1 MSECMTDGPQLA
13 GLIPSLKAS
22 SLSTAENA
30 FPDCMQEVRL
40 VRTAGVLQGL
50 TSTPSLIKSPDCLI
64 RGGSDWHRN
73 LICDN
78 PFHYP
83 RWTVVCGR
91 WSHEAAA
98 ATASKRMCVQYLVL
112 KGWKEKHSPGRV
124 RVEDSCD
131 EKGVILMW
139 AEVGD
144 GVVGKNLKSIRSC
157 FLGQNFLRN
166 IKSIYLFNISYC
178 FLWIFQP
185 GPH

>member
-1 MSECMTDGPQLA
+1 MTDGPQLA

-22 SLSTAENA
+22 SLSTAESA

-50 TSTPSLIKSPDCLI
+50 TSTPSLTKSPDCLI

-78 PFHYP
+78 PFLHP
-83 RWTVVCGR
+83 WWTVVCGR

-139 AEVGD
+139 AASG
-144 GVVGKNLKSIRSC
+144 
-157 FLGQNFLRN
+157 GQGRGEEFTEYQVLFPGAEFF
-166 IKSIYLFNISYC
+166 KKCKIYLSF
-178 FLWIFQP
+178 
-185 GPH
+185 

>member
-1 MSECMTDGPQLA
+1 MTDGLRLA

-22 SLSTAENA
+22 SLSTAESA
-30 FPDCMQEVRL
+30 FPDCKQEVRL
-40 VRTAGVLQGL
+40 VRTAGILQGL
-50 TSTPSLIKSPDCLI
+50 TSTPSLIRSPDSLI
-64 RGGSDWHRN
+64 RGGSDWRRN

-78 PFHYP
+78 PFQHP

-124 RVEDSCD
+124 RAEDSCD
-131 EKGVILMW
+131 VKGVILMW
-139 AEVGD
+139 AASRGRGHGEKFKEYQVLFPGAEFF
-144 GVVGKNLKSIRSC
+144 KKC
-157 FLGQNFLRN
+157 
-166 IKSIYLFNISYC
+166 KIYLFNISYC
-178 FLWIFQP
+178 FPWIFQP